1 MLKKIFLWIS
11 LLCFFS
17 LAIDLPLYS
26 QANQLRGASREQ
38 GVRDFHS
45 HRDMDDILREIRE
58 VLRSD
63 ISGNEKKGRVRVL
76 LEEIEGMDRRV
87 REGFKETEESLKEKG
102 LPEEII
108 KRHREFVESYE
119 KRYKELMGRV
129 NAYLKGRWFSER
141 GLRGFLEKSRY
152 KKRLPRIE
160 PNRLPHRLLPEKKIP
175 TERYKP
181 VKKKMKKIELTPE
194 GKKLMEELKRRE
206 GSTKDKPSGES
217 SSIPLIPHIFG
228 VTGDT
233 CYLSET
239 MEVQFT
245 PEVESLAKELG
256 YMPVKIYEYLRN
268 NFDW

>member
-1 MLKKIFLWIS
+1 MLKKIFLSIS
-11 LLCFFS
+11 LLCFFA

-38 GVRDFHS
+38 GVRDFHR
-45 HRDMDDILREIRE
+45 HRDMDDILREMRE

-63 ISGNEKKGRVRVL
+63 ISGNEKKERVKVL
-76 LEEIEGMDRRV
+76 LEELKGMDRRV
-87 REGFKETEESLKEKG
+87 REGFKETEEFLKEKG

-119 KRYKELMGRV
+119 KRYKELMGRI
-129 NAYLKGRWFSER
+129 NAYLNGRWFSER
-141 GLRGFLEKSRY
+141 GLRGFLERNRY
-152 KKRLPRIE
+152 KKRVPGIE
-160 PNRLPHRLLPEKKIP
+160 PDRLPHRSLPKKEIP

-194 GKKLMEELKRRE
+194 GKKLMEELKRKE
-206 GSTKDKPSGES
+206 GKGTPEDKPTGES
-217 SSIPLIPHIFG
+217 SFIPVIPHIFG

-233 CYLSET
+233 SYLSET

-245 PEVESLAKELG
+245 PEVESLAKE
-256 YMPVKIYEYLRN
+256 N
-268 NFDW
+268 WDTCQ